1 MKKIATNFFLLGIFL
16 STFSCQKDHHGTTT
30 GGTTTD
36 TPTTVLYIGGNLAN
50 GNSVPLA
57 AYWKFNLTASGAPTP
72 ATVLPVTL
80 TGANLV
86 NMILVSDTTVYMTAN
101 TTDGIGRYWKNDTA
115 VSVSGAQVI
124 SYIAVS
130 GGNVYATGINSSN
143 AMAYW
148 VNQKGT
154 NLNGTLPSGGATCSP
169 TGIAVSGSDVY
180 LTGNLSFLPRPGVDT
195 VAYGSAAGYWK
206 DGQLS
211 LLTEGGDGGL
221 YYPSTTG
228 IVSSG
233 PDVYVAGNELTDS
246 DVVWAGY
253 WKDGNSTTLVSSEYL
268 KTRSYTNTT
277 GIAVA
282 GSDVY
287 VTGVVTTVDTLTD
300 QASYQAVYW
309 KNGVQTSLPSGAQA
323 SGITVNGQDVYIAG
337 TDASNEP
344 MVWKN
349 GEILLKLDA
358 GSIQPNC
365 IAVLDK

>member
-1 MKKIATNFFLLGIFL
+1 MKKIATNSFLLGIFL

-57 AYWKFNLTASGAPTP
+57 AYWKFNITASGAPTP

-148 VNQKGT
+148 VDQKGT

-211 LLTEGGDGGL
+211 LLTEGGDGGT

-228 IVSSG
+228 IVASG

-282 GSDVY
+282 GSDAY
-287 VTGVVTTVDTLTD
+287 VTGVVTTVDTLTN
-300 QASYQAVYW
+300 QVSYQAVYW

-323 SGITVNGQDVYIAG
+323 SGITINGQDVYIVG
-337 TDASNEP
+337 TDAGNEP

-349 GEILLKLDA
+349 GEILLKLNA

-365 IAVLDK
+365 IAVLGK